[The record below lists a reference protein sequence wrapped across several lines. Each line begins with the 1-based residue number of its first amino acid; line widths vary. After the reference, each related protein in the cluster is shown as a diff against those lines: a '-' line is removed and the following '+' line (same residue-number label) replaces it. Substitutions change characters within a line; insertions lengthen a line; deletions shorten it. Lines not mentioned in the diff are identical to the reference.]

1 MLTRAAFVLII
12 AAPLVLTAC
21 APDGLAVTAAEFG
34 DDWPLITAT
43 AALSCPAS
51 DQPVVTVNRRRYAL
65 NDTAKAAGFS
75 EITPVLRRSPD
86 PQLAALN
93 VKAEIAPL
101 RARALQLCTPAP

>member
-1 MLTRAAFVLII
+1 MAAAQKVIANPWRDTRAGGPRPQPQRA
-12 AAPLVLTAC
+12 
-21 APDGLAVTAAEFG
+21 
-34 DDWPLITAT
+34 
-43 AALSCPAS
+43 PAS